1 MLPMKNSLYSAIFFA
16 AFTIITFTNAS
27 AQQIEPIPV
36 KDFYKER
43 VTKNLK
49 LLCKEAECFDN
60 IVVNERGVYFY
71 PNNSRIDKPE
81 FTLYWREMPH
91 FNKLLAEKTNEEIID
106 ILKRKGSHYF
116 YGVNYKE
123 VDPARYPVS
132 ELRGLKVALDPGHI
146 ASNLE
151 EAILEQR
158 YVKVEGEYVGQKKD
172 ITFFEANL
180 AYTTCLVL
188 KDMLEANGAE
198 VMLTHEY
205 GKSSLGTKY
214 NEWIKTDH
222 KQDIIDGY
230 KKDWYNRE
238 KLEYLL
244 KDDASDFIMF
254 HDVFR
259 NADLEN
265 RVALINEFK
274 PDITLIVHYNA
285 KEGGQRYNERFLR
298 PVEENYSMVFIPGS
312 FLGYEVDG
320 NEELDQN
327 HRFEFLRLLVSYDL
341 EESDVFA
348 SNIIKALNN
357 ELKVDALPANNDFE
371 FANTYSIKSTL
382 SDGVYHRNLFL
393 TREIKGPIAYTEA
406 LYQDNIDEVALLGKK
421 DFTIEGIKTS
431 SRVKDVAKVYYNSIM
446 QWLDYNK
453 AYSKKLD
460 ALYEDKY
467 GDEELFAEDIK
478 NQRKDSND

>member
-1 MLPMKNSLYSAIFFA
+1 MKNSLYSAVFFA
-16 AFTIITFTNAS
+16 TIMVMLFTSAS

-43 VTKNLK
+43 VSKNLK
-49 LLCKEAECFDN
+49 LLCKEAECLDN
-60 IVVNERGVYFY
+60 VVVNDRGVYIY
-71 PNNSRIDKPE
+71 PTNSRIDKPE
-81 FTLYWREMPH
+81 IILYWREMPH

-106 ILKRKGSHYF
+106 IFKRKGSHYF

-123 VDPARYPVS
+123 VDPARYPIS
-132 ELRGLKVALDPGHI
+132 EFRGLKVALDPGHI

-158 YVKVEGEYVGQKKD
+158 YVKVEGEYVGKKND

-180 AYTTCLVL
+180 AYTTCLAL
-188 KDMLEANGAE
+188 KDMLEEMGAE

-205 GKSSLGTKY
+205 GKSSLGMNYK
-214 NEWIKTDH
+214 EWIKTDH
-222 KQDIIDGY
+222 KKDIVDGY

-238 KLEYLL
+238 KLEYLTSG
-244 KDDASDFIMF
+244 DASDFIMF

-259 NADLEN
+259 NADLER
-265 RVALINEFK
+265 RVELINEFK

-320 NEELDQN
+320 TDELDQN
-327 HRFEFLRLLVSYDL
+327 HRMEFLRLLVSYDL

-348 SNIIKALNN
+348 RNIIEGLHN
-357 ELKVDALPANNDFE
+357 ELKVDALPADNEFE
-371 FANTYSIKSTL
+371 FANNFSIKSELT
-382 SDGVYHRNLFL
+382 DGVYHRNLFL

-406 LYQDNIDEVALLGKK
+406 LYQDNIDEIPLLGKK

-431 SRVKDVAKVYYNSIM
+431 SRVKDVAKVYFNSIK
-446 QWLDYNK
+446 QWLEYNK
-453 AYSKKLD
+453 EYSKKLD

-467 GDEELFAEDIK
+467 GDEELFAEDIAS
-478 NQRKDSND
+478 QENDAEN